1 MKKPNGTAFVL
12 YRRVSSREQG
22 ASGLGLAAQL
32 RDCELYLASQ
42 PGAETLGDFIEV
54 TSGAKSERPQ
64 LKAAL
69 ALCRQSGAKLLV
81 AKLDRLSRVVS
92 EIAVLMDD
100 KSVDFVVARFPQASR
115 FELHLYAALAEQ
127 ERQFISQRTKAALAI
142 AKTRGVKLGGA
153 RPHLRN
159 HNEQHAKQLTLEAAA
174 IAPFVLPLREKG
186 ASLRKTTAAL
196 NEFGL
201 KTRRGSKWH
210 LSRVAEVCHYLK
222 ANMNE
227 DNRLAGTNLVAG
239 VESQIN

>member
-1 MKKPNGTAFVL
+1 M
-12 YRRVSSREQG
+12 
-22 ASGLGLAAQL
+22 
-32 RDCELYLASQ
+32 RDCELFLNSL
-42 PGAETLGDFIEV
+42 PETEVIGDFVEV
-54 TSGAKSERPQ
+54 TSGAKSDRPQ
-64 LKAAL
+64 LKEAL
-69 ALCRQSGAKLLV
+69 ALCRKTSAKLLV

-92 EIAVLMDD
+92 EIALLMDD

-153 RPHLRN
+153 RPHLKA
-159 HNEQHAKQLTLEAAA
+159 HNQQQARQLKLEAMA

-186 ASLRKTTAAL
+186 TSLRKTTSTL

-210 LSRVAEVCHYLK
+210 LSRVAEVCQYLK
-222 ANMNE
+222 ANMNNE
-227 DNRLAGTNLVAG
+227 NQLGGANLVAG
-239 VESQIN
+239 VERQND

>member
-1 MKKPNGTAFVL
+1 M
-12 YRRVSSREQG
+12 
-22 ASGLGLAAQL
+22 
-32 RDCELYLASQ
+32 RDCELFLNSQ
-42 PGAETLGDFIEV
+42 PETEIIGDFVEV
-54 TSGAKSERPQ
+54 TSGAKSDRPQ

-69 ALCRQSGAKLLV
+69 ALCRKTGAKLLV

-92 EIAVLMDD
+92 EIALLMDD

-153 RPHLRN
+153 RPHLKA
-159 HNEQHAKQLTLEAAA
+159 HNQQQARQLKLEAAA
-174 IAPFVLPLREKG
+174 IAPFVLPLRQNG
-186 ASLRKTTAAL
+186 DSLRKTTAAL

-222 ANMNE
+222 AIRNE
-227 DNRLAGTNLVAG
+227 EN
-239 VESQIN
+239 